1 MAESG
6 FGARKFARDDRQRLL
21 SLTYAVW
28 TVAALIPILT
38 ILFVCT
44 RFDPFPIELA
54 LASVAAG
61 AIFFIPS
68 FSLFRVAN
76 SYLVTS
82 TEGLEYHILGRVSRA
97 KWTEV
102 VRIGIVPLDERQP
115 ERLLGEGII
124 IRSQIA
130 PSAPIRNRP
139 DGGMFLWYIPLQ
151 PFGWHWRETAL
162 GREIARYA
170 PHLLNAQGEQSSRR
184 TYMQEYQ

>member
-1 MAESG
+1 MSELG
-6 FGARKFARDDRQRLL
+6 PEARKFVREDRRKLL
-21 SLTYAVW
+21 LLCYVVW

-54 LASVAAG
+54 LASVAGG

-68 FSLFRVAN
+68 FSLLKVAN

-82 TEGLEYHILGRVSRA
+82 PQGLEYHILGRGSRA
-97 KWTEV
+97 SWTEV

-115 ERLLGEGII
+115 EGLSGEGII
-124 IRSQIA
+124 IRSEIA
-130 PSAPIRNRP
+130 PSAPVRSRP
-139 DGGMFLWYIPLQ
+139 DNGMFLWYIPLQ

-162 GREIARYA
+162 GREIAQYA
-170 PHLLNAQGEQSSRR
+170 PHLLNAQGEQPSKR